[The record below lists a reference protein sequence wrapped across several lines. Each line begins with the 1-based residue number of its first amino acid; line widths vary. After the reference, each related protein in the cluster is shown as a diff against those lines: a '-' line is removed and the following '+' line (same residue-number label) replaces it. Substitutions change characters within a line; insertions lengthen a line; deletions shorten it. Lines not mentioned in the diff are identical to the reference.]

1 MSFKLLV
8 SIIVLF
14 CDFLSGP
21 EYVQIMPNFYPAI
34 KMKQNQLLNCEI
46 GIEIFCSLI
55 QRFISI
61 MKSMCVCFS
70 FPLSGLQLCVA
81 ICLNLKVYK
90 TKSGMVISS
99 RYVLV
104 GFGVF

>member
-1 MSFKLLV
+1 MSLKPLV

-14 CDFLSGP
+14 WFFLSGP
-21 EYVQIMPNFYPAI
+21 EYVQIMPNFYPAT
-34 KMKQNQLLNCEI
+34 KVKQNQLLICEI
-46 GIEIFCSLI
+46 DIEIFCNLI

-81 ICLNLKVYK
+81 ICLSLKVYK
-90 TKSGMVISS
+90 TKSGMVISL
-99 RYVLV
+99 RYVFV
-104 GFGVF
+104 GLGVF